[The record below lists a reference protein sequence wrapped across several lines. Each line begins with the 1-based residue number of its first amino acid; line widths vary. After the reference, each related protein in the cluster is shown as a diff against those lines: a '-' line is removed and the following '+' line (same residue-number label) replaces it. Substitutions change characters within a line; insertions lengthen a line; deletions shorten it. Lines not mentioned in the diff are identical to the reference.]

1 MMKLVL
7 ALVVEVLVGTMIAG
21 LILALAIPLLN
32 RSNLAV
38 AHDATSQV
46 VIISV
51 LIGAV
56 GIALFRPGSA
66 IHRYMRR

>member
-1 MMKLVL
+1 MMKLVIG
-7 ALVVEVLVGTMIAG
+7 VVIEVLVGTMIAG

-32 RSNLAV
+32 RSNV
-38 AHDATSQV
+38 VVMHDATSQV

-56 GIALFRPGSA
+56 ALALFRPGSA
-66 IHRYMRR
+66 IRRYMRR